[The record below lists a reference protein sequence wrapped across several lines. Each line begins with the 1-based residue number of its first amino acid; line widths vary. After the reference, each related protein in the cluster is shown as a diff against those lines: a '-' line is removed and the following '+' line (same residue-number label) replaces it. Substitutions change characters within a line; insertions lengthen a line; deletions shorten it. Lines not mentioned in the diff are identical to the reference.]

1 MGARCTFV
9 FKQQEDLAVALYSH
23 WGEDSM
29 YGDLARA
36 LQHAAVRK
44 GDGEY
49 YTRMAVSYL
58 LKDSIMEETGFG
70 IYACDPNDLGFM
82 DHPILI
88 DLTDNTISHD
98 GVDHKDINSF
108 INYNLPSSVLSTVG
122 ASATAEVGVTS
133 R

>member
-58 LKDSIMEETGFG
+58 LKDSIMDETGFG
-70 IYACDPNDLGFM
+70 LYACNPNTALSYM

-88 DLTDNTISHD
+88 DLTNNTITDETGSHEID
-98 GVDHKDINSF
+98 SF
-108 INYNLPSSVLSTVG
+108 INYHSPSGLHSVG
-122 ASATAEVGVTS
+122 ASSIAEVGVTS

>member
-9 FKQQEDLAVALYSH
+9 FKQSEDLAVALYSH

-29 YGDLARA
+29 YQDLAQA
-36 LQHAAVRK
+36 LQHAAVRS
-44 GDGEY
+44 GDKEY
-49 YTRMAVSYL
+49 YVRMAISYL
-58 LKDSIMEETGFG
+58 MQDSVLDETGFG

-98 GVDHKDINSF
+98 SVNHKDIDSF
-108 INYNLPSSVLSTVG
+108 IKYNLPSDVLSV
-122 ASATAEVGVTS
+122 V
-133 R
+133 

>member
-9 FKQQEDLAVALYSH
+9 FKQSEDLAVALYSH

-29 YGDLARA
+29 YEDLAQA
-36 LQHAAVRK
+36 LQHAKPRS
-44 GDGEY
+44 GDTEY
-49 YTRMAVSYL
+49 YVRMAISYL
-58 LKDSIMEETGFG
+58 MQDSVLDETGFG

-98 GVDHKDINSF
+98 GVDHKSIDSF
-108 INYNLPSSVLSTVG
+108 IEYNLPSDVLSV
-122 ASATAEVGVTS
+122 V
-133 R
+133 

>member
-9 FKQQEDLAVALYSH
+9 FKQKEDLAVALYSH
-23 WGEDSM
+23 WGEYDM
-29 YGDLARA
+29 YTDLAQA
-36 LQHAAVRK
+36 LEHAAVRK
-44 GDGEY
+44 GDTEY
-49 YTRMAVSYL
+49 YTRMAISYL
-58 LKDSIMEETGFG
+58 LKDSIMDETGFG

-98 GVDHKDINSF
+98 GVDHKSIGSF
-108 INYNLPSSVLSTVG
+108 IEYNLPSGVHTVG
-122 ASATAEVGVTS
+122 ASSAEVGVTS

>member
-9 FKQQEDLAVALYSH
+9 FKQSEDLAVALYSH

-29 YGDLARA
+29 HMDLAQA
-36 LQHAAVRK
+36 LQHAAVRN
-44 GDGEY
+44 GDTEY

-58 LKDSIMEETGFG
+58 LKDSILDETGFG
-70 IYACDPNDLGFM
+70 LYACNPNDLGFA

-88 DLTDNTISHD
+88 DLTDNTITDETGSH
-98 GVDHKDINSF
+98 DINSF
-108 INYNLPSSVLSTVG
+108 VNYHSPSTVLSSVG
-122 ASATAEVGVTS
+122 ASSTAEVGVTS